1 MSAKPSSTG
10 ERLQHLNKPKIQRC
24 SAVTISLMRFMMHST
39 RHISLVM
46 VCALA
51 LMACSPSLN
60 WRELRNAE
68 ARFTVLLPAKPANH
82 SRTVA
87 LGDMK
92 VDMHMTAA
100 EADEMNFAVASALID
115 DAAQRSQALEL
126 MQHAMVKNIGGS
138 ITHQKT
144 LKLKDGTEATEIQ
157 ASGTLANGL
166 QMTLFARF
174 AMKDQRV
181 YQAVAIGPSHKLSAE
196 IADTFLAS
204 FALQ

>member
-1 MSAKPSSTG
+1 M
-10 ERLQHLNKPKIQRC
+10 I
-24 SAVTISLMRFMMHST
+24 HST

-68 ARFTVLLPAKPANH
+68 AHFTVLLPAKPANH

-181 YQAVAIGPSHKLSAE
+181 YQAVAIGPSRKLSAE